1 MRLGFCTMGYLDY
14 TTLEE
19 AIRRIAKF
27 GYKSVDFWAY
37 SPHLDPKF
45 YDKPKRAMIKKLLA
59 DSGLA
64 VAGLS
69 VAGGGLAL
77 HHNFSHSM
85 REVREATLQYY
96 FDCVDLSVDVG
107 SPILNII
114 SGHMVYGTSLE
125 QAWEWNRECM
135 KKVVA
140 RAADKGLMMAIH
152 TLTPAESR
160 VLVTLDDALRMMRE
174 IGSPYCKV
182 MIDTADQNITDPN
195 ACDAIRKAG
204 KDLVYVHLN
213 DNSGVGQ
220 GDVHLPP
227 GRGTVPWEIFF
238 KTLKEIGYNGD
249 VVAQVHIG
257 HGVDMDAWAFETK
270 QFLDKVMAK
279 SLA

>member
-1 MRLGFCTMGYLDY
+1 MGYLDY
-14 TTLEE
+14 TTVEE
-19 AIRRIAKF
+19 AVKRIARF

-37 SPHLDPKF
+37 SPHLGPDL
-45 YDKPKRAMIKKLLA
+45 YDKPKRAKIKKLTA
-59 DSGLA
+59 DQGLA

-69 VAGGGLAL
+69 VNGGGLAL
-77 HHNFSHSM
+77 HHSFSHCIP
-85 REVREATLQYY
+85 EVREKTLQYY
-96 FDCVDLSVDVG
+96 YDCLDLAVDVG
-107 SPILNII
+107 SPIVNMI
-114 SGHMVYGTSLE
+114 SGHMMFGTTLE

-174 IGSPYCKV
+174 IDSPNCKV

-195 ACDAIRKAG
+195 FCDAIRKAG
-204 KDLVYVHLN
+204 KDLIYVHCN

-227 GRGTVPWEIFF
+227 GRGTVPWEVFF
-238 KTLKEIGYNGD
+238 QTLKEIGYNKD

-257 HGVDMDAWAFETK
+257 HQVDMDAWAYETK
-270 QFLDKVMAK
+270 QYLECVMAK
-279 SLA
+279 ACS